1 MVCDVIEKR
10 IWSYRREITDMRN
23 ATTNPTCNIASSR
36 VLHKINVNMYA
47 DSIFISII
55 NNNNY
60 SAINILL
67 LLSSQLVLNQ
77 LFIQSKIIPIIS
89 SLGADGAPGDI
100 TTNSH
105 QFFGSLS
112 FSEWEAS
119 QLLDAVGL
127 FLFYLSLFFSFPV
140 LFPGSSFQVRMILKC
155 SSITSASCRQ
165 EVVIGLKYFHKC
177 PGHLLV
183 GDVVSVGV

>member
-10 IWSYRREITDMRN
+10 IWSYRREIADMRN
-23 ATTNPTCNIASSR
+23 VTTNPTCNIASSR
-36 VLHKINVNMYA
+36 ALHKINVNMYV
-47 DSIFISII
+47 DSIFIPII

-67 LLSSQLVLNQ
+67 LLSSQLVWNQ
-77 LFIQSKIIPIIS
+77 LFKNNKIIAIIS

-127 FLFYLSLFFSFPV
+127 FLCYLSL
-140 LFPGSSFQVRMILKC
+140 SS
-155 SSITSASCRQ
+155 SASLSCSQDLHFRLRWSWN
-165 EVVIGLKYFHKC
+165 V
-177 PGHLLV
+177 LLSPQLPV
-183 GDVVSVGV
+183 DRKLS